1 MNPANTEGHRRTYAV
16 TYDLSSLMQAFRH
29 SPIRVPTEDDP
40 IYSRFERR
48 LFRTIKQYL
57 PSIEVHSIRM
67 SEQRCLVWN
76 EVWKSKRETDH
87 YAVIS
92 TRYEITEETERASNR
107 IKGEKH
113 VLNVNRLFG
122 PDGNML
128 GYGPRPGFEPLDI
141 QFKSIAEK
149 IANRSVILVE
159 DGSVTGGTLLFIL
172 DMLKKLDVEV
182 TMIVI
187 GFCCIEA
194 EAAIR
199 QSFRNELVIVNDLGL
214 IVDWIP
220 DHDLVPF
227 VPNCGRVLGEVKEGF
242 YTSVF
247 ADGGITFA
255 YPYIL
260 PFGKMMKWASLP
272 EDGALA
278 VSKLSLD
285 FSIELWDA
293 VGKLNGKEIRVGD
306 LTGICPRISIPIEIG
321 NYQEIPSFDLPVTEF
336 LARMRQKL
344 K

>member
-1 MNPANTEGHRRTYAV
+1 MNPTNTEGHRRTYAV

-29 SPIRVPTEDDP
+29 STIGVPAEGDP
-40 IYSRFERR
+40 IYRRFERR
-48 LFRTIKQYL
+48 LFRIIKRHL
-57 PSIEVHSIRM
+57 PDIKVHSIRM
-67 SEQRCLVWN
+67 SEQRCLAWN
-76 EVWKSKRETDH
+76 EVWKSRKETDH

-92 TRYEITEETERASNR
+92 TRHEISDETERASRR
-107 IKGEKH
+107 IRGEKH

-141 QFKSIAEK
+141 QFSSIAKK
-149 IANRSVILVE
+149 IADRPVILVE

-172 DMLKKLDVEV
+172 DRLKTLGIEV
-182 TMIVI
+182 IMIVI

-227 VPNCGRVLGEVKEGF
+227 VPNCGRVLGKENAGAF
-242 YTSVF
+242 TSVF
-247 ADGGITFA
+247 ANGGVTYA

-260 PFGKMMKWASLP
+260 PFGKMQKWASLP
-272 EDGALA
+272 EGGALA

-285 FSIELWDA
+285 FGIKLWDA

-321 NYQEIPSFDLPVTEF
+321 NHHEIPHFDLPVTEF

>member
-1 MNPANTEGHRRTYAV
+1 MNPINTEGHRRTYAV
-16 TYDLSSLMQAFRH
+16 TYDLSSLMQAFQH
-29 SPIRVPTEDDP
+29 SPVKVPAEDDP
-40 IYSRFERR
+40 IYRRFERR
-48 LFRTIKQYL
+48 LFCIIKQYL
-57 PSIEVHSIRM
+57 PGIEVHSIRM
-67 SEQRCLVWN
+67 SKQRCLVWTK
-76 EVWKSKRETDH
+76 VRKSRRETDH

-92 TRYEITEETERASNR
+92 TRHEITEETKRASNR

-122 PDGNML
+122 LDGNMF
-128 GYGPRPGFEPLDI
+128 GYGPRPGFEPLDV
-141 QFKSIAEK
+141 QFEQIAEK
-149 IANRSVILVE
+149 VVNRPVILVE

-172 DMLKKLDVEV
+172 ERLKEFGIEV
-182 TMIVI
+182 AMIVI

-199 QSFRNELVIVNDLGL
+199 QSFRGELVIANNLGL

-227 VPNCGRVLGEVKEGF
+227 VPNCGRVLGIEKDGS

-247 ADGGITFA
+247 TDSGITFA

-260 PFGKMMKWASLP
+260 PFGKMTTWASLP
-272 EDGALA
+272 ADGALA

-285 FSIELWDA
+285 FGIELWDA
-293 VGKLNGKEIRVGD
+293 VGKLNDRIIQIGD
-306 LTGICPRISIPIEIG
+306 LAGICPRISIPIGIG
-321 NYQEIPSFDLPVTEF
+321 NHKVITSFDLPVTEF
-336 LARMRQKL
+336 LANMKNKL